1 MSALTIFLLVLVL
14 GVVQVAV
21 GAVLG
26 AYWPRRG
33 NRSAT
38 PSSEGEELRDRAEA
52 VRRLL
57 AEAAD
62 EMLDHQVKLQ
72 KIESSL
78 SEEADHLPPRL
89 LTVIAELVEINQQL
103 GRRLAESEQKLSD
116 QAVQIESHYAAARTD
131 PLTRL
136 SNRRVFD
143 EELTALA
150 LRFQRD
156 SAVSAVA
163 LIDVDHFKRLND
175 RWGHPAGDAALRRV
189 ADLLRRAVGR
199 RGLVAR
205 IGGEEFAVLLPRVG
219 LIDAA
224 VLADRLRLAVAA
236 DEWTVDDHLMG
247 VTISVG
253 LAAFEHD
260 EDGHRM
266 LRRADQ
272 ALYAAK
278 RGGRNA
284 VFLHDGRQTARW
296 ESSTT
301 DETGWHELCDAVRRR
316 LAEVAGGR

>member
-1 MSALTIFLLVLVL
+1 MSALTVFLLVLIL

-26 AYWPRRG
+26 AYWPRRHD
-33 NRSAT
+33 RSAT
-38 PSSEGEELRDRAEA
+38 QSGEGEALRDRAEA

-62 EMLDHQVKLQ
+62 DMSDHQAKLQ
-72 KIESSL
+72 KIESAL
-78 SEEADHLPPRL
+78 SAEVDGLPPRL
-89 LTVIAELVEINQQL
+89 LAAVAELVEVNQHL
-103 GRRLAESEQKLSD
+103 RRRLIASEEKLAD
-116 QAVQIESHYAAARTD
+116 QAAQIETQCAAARTD

-136 SNRRVFD
+136 ANRRVFD
-143 EELTALA
+143 EELGALTH
-150 LRFQRD
+150 RFQRD
-156 SAVSAVA
+156 ATVSSIA

-219 LIDAA
+219 LNDAA
-224 VLADRLRLAVAA
+224 ALADRIRSAIAA
-236 DEWTVDDHLMG
+236 DQWTVDDHPMG
-247 VTISVG
+247 VTVSIG
-253 LAAFEHD
+253 LAAFEQD
-260 EDGHRM
+260 EDGPRT

-278 RGGRNA
+278 HGGRNA
-284 VFLHDGRQTARW
+284 VFLHDGRHTARW
-296 ESSTT
+296 VSSET
-301 DETGWHELCDAVRRR
+301 DETGWHDLCDGVRRR
-316 LAEVAGGR
+316 LAEIVGGR

>member
-14 GVVQVAV
+14 GVVQVVV

-33 NRSAT
+33 NQSPT
-38 PSSEGEELRDRAEA
+38 PSAAGEELRDRAEA
-52 VRRLL
+52 VRHLL
-57 AEAAD
+57 AEAAN
-62 EMLDHQVKLQ
+62 EMLDHQVKLE

-78 SEEADHLPPRL
+78 SEEVDHLPPRL

-103 GRRLAESEQKLSD
+103 RRRLAESEQKLSD

-236 DEWTVDDHLMG
+236 DQWTVDDHLMG

-278 RGGRNA
+278 RGGRNG
-284 VFLHDGRQTARW
+284 VFLHDGRQTVRW
-296 ESSTT
+296 ESSTA

-316 LAEVAGGR
+316 LAEVVGGR

>member
-1 MSALTIFLLVLVL
+1 MSALTVFLLVLVL

-21 GAVLG
+21 GVILG
-26 AYWPRRG
+26 ACWPRRT
-33 NRSAT
+33 NRPADR
-38 PSSEGEELRDRAEA
+38 SSEGRELCDRAES

-62 EMLDHQVKLQ
+62 EMSDHQAKLQ

-78 SEEADHLPPRL
+78 SEAADRLPPKL
-89 LTVIAELVEINQQL
+89 VTVVAELVEVNEQL
-103 GRRLAESEQKLSD
+103 RRRLIDSEQKLSD
-116 QAVQIESHYAAARTD
+116 QAAQIESHYAAARTD

-136 SNRRVFD
+136 ANRRVFD
-143 EELTALA
+143 EELTAAA

-156 SAVSAVA
+156 AIVSAVA

-175 RWGHPAGDAALRRV
+175 RWGHPIGDAALRRV

-219 LIDAA
+219 LTDAA
-224 VLADRLRLAVAA
+224 VLADRLRSAVAA
-236 DEWTVDDHLMG
+236 DQWTVDDHSMN

-253 LAAFEHD
+253 LAALEHD
-260 EDGHRM
+260 EDGPRL

-278 RGGRNA
+278 RGGRNV
-284 VFLHDGRQTARW
+284 VFLHDGGQTLRW
-296 ESSTT
+296 ESSTA
-301 DETGWHELCDAVRRR
+301 DDAGWHDLCDAVRSR
-316 LAEVAGGR
+316 LAEVVGGR